1 MLLAFLDTG
10 HCPKG
15 MGTNGTLRSHARCH
29 PYPIVPQPVKR
40 GWPHHWGL
48 RPLLFS
54 NSGVCSFTFHMNWS
68 VKMLWDRTWGFLSL
82 SEKTRK
88 SNHLQISL
96 QRQHFLLI
104 YLKILSVGP
113 AGVWTRDLP
122 LRGPALYQLTELT
135 RRRLINQDWSNIQS
149 KNDGDNSLM
158 SQECTEVLC
167 SFHVQGTKWNGKQI
181 KPLIINAI
189 LFIFFE
195 PAIVVNRYMTCALF
209 KLDFEKKTHF
219 F

>member
-1 MLLAFLDTG
+1 MEQGQRFLTFLWHQGILTVILWLNVTSILQTWSTKKSYASFFSYTG
-10 HCPKG
+10 MG
-15 MGTNGTLRSHARCH
+15 MGTNGTHRSHARCH
-29 PYPIVPQPVKR
+29 PYPIPQPVKR

-122 LRGPALYQLTELT
+122 LRGPALYQL
-135 RRRLINQDWSNIQS
+135 SFFK
-149 KNDGDNSLM
+149 KNLS
-158 SQECTEVLC
+158 S
-167 SFHVQGTKWNGKQI
+167 
-181 KPLIINAI
+181 
-189 LFIFFE
+189 
-195 PAIVVNRYMTCALF
+195 
-209 KLDFEKKTHF
+209 EKKTRVF
-219 F
+219 LKKSEFKKNLSFEKIWVF